1 MKRFSALL
9 LVVMLSFSLAACGP
23 QEDPAVIPDVAPLT
37 TEPSGSADP
46 SASAAPKGS
55 ADASGSPAAS
65 ATANPSASANAS
77 ASPAGSATKA
87 PQVTS
92 AVSPTSTTGAGV
104 DVDIVSGFN
113 TMVSGSSYIVV
124 GKITKDAGVVDILEG
139 TKTRELA
146 PNAYIG
152 NWQYEMEVTQVLKTD
167 STAKITKGSTI
178 TVSLPYEYCMNTQTK
193 PMEKE
198 EAFVALAEGNSY
210 VLFLDYDSELKFYTT
225 AGFEPNKFSLSG
237 STMYILTGKEGL
249 DIAWEAGAGKT
260 GVSLASLEK
269 ACK

>member
-1 MKRFSALL
+1 MKRISALL
-9 LVVMLSFSLAACGP
+9 LAASLVISLSACSSGDA
-23 QEDPAVIPDVAPLT
+23 QGTSGNLIETVAPLVTQSVAPIQTVSPASSATADAT
-37 TEPSGSADP
+37 TSAAPSDNPAQSTATPEP
-46 SASAAPKGS
+46 SASATP
-55 ADASGSPAAS
+55 
-65 ATANPSASANAS
+65 
-77 ASPAGSATKA
+77 A
-87 PQVTS
+87 PQMTS
-92 AVSPTSTTGAGV
+92 AVGDATGIGGNV
-104 DVDIVSGFN
+104 DVEVISGFTN
-113 TMVSGSSYIVV
+113 MVANSAYIVV
-124 GKITKDAGVVDILEG
+124 GTISEDVGVVDILAG

-152 NWQYEMEVTQVLKTD
+152 NWQYAMEVTQVLKTD
-167 STAKITKGSTI
+167 SSAKISKGSTI
-178 TVSLPYEYCMNTQTK
+178 TVSLPYEYCMNVKTK

-198 EAFVALAEGNSY
+198 DSYVALTKGNSY
-210 VLFLDYDSELKFYTT
+210 VLFLDYDSELKFYIP